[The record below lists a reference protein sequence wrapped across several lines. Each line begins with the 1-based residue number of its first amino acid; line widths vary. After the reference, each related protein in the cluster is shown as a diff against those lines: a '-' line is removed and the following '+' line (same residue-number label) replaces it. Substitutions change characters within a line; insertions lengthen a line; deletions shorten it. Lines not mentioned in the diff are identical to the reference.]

1 MDYAMIVSCKGS
13 EIMKTIDIGALCYR
27 VRKRRDISQ
36 EKLIYGI
43 CKQSAYSKFEKNE
56 ISLSKDM
63 TERLLKRLG
72 LSSSNFLFLISQKD
86 HEYQEWK
93 KQLIQLINAKD
104 YDKAFKAL
112 QLRKEKENDLQHQ
125 FHLFILGY
133 LTNDLNIIQQ
143 ALLITLPKLNHIY
156 LPEMALSADEM
167 KMLLYYWKKE
177 GRILQNTNVIKNCME
192 YTDLYYVDEEKA
204 KLFDYELDI
213 MKQIKMEEKDQLLY
227 RYFSMKRDALFH
239 QYHFHHDALSFEIAN
254 NSMPLHTYL
263 YNKRIE
269 KNMTQEEIS
278 ENICS
283 VVTYSRFENGKQD
296 MNSNSIKQLFHKLN
310 LEYGFVLCDDHWQ
323 IDDVL

>member
-1 MDYAMIVSCKGS
+1 
-13 EIMKTIDIGALCYR
+13 MKTIDIGALCYR

-56 ISLSKDM
+56 IALSKDM

-125 FHLFILGY
+125 FHQFILGY
-133 LTNDLNIIQQ
+133 LTNDLNMIQQ

-177 GRILQNTNVIKNCME
+177 GRLLQNTNVIKNCME
-192 YTDLYYVDEEKA
+192 YTDLYYVDEEKS
-204 KLFDYELDI
+204 KLFSYELDI
-213 MKQIKMEEKDQLLY
+213 MKQIMMDEKDQLLY

-283 VVTYSRFENGKQD
+283 VVTYSRFESGKQE

-310 LEYGFVLCDDHWQ
+310 LEYGYVLCDDHWQ

>member
-1 MDYAMIVSCKGS
+1 MDYAMIVLCKGS
-13 EIMKTIDIGALCYR
+13 EILKTIDIGALCYR

-56 ISLSKDM
+56 IALSKDM

-86 HEYQEWK
+86 YEYQEWK
-93 KQLIQLINAKD
+93 KQLIQLINVKD

-112 QLRKEKENDLQHQ
+112 QLRKGKENDLQHQ

-133 LTNDLNIIQQ
+133 LTNDLNMIQQ

-177 GRILQNTNVIKNCME
+177 GRLLQNTNVIKNCME

-213 MKQIKMEEKDQLLY
+213 MKQIMMDEKDQLLY
-227 RYFSMKRDALFH
+227 RYFIVKRDELFRK
-239 QYHFHHDALSFEIAN
+239 YHFNYDTLSFEITN

-283 VVTYSRFENGKQD
+283 VVTYSRFESGKQD

-310 LEYGFVLCDDHWQ
+310 LEYGYVLCDDHWQ

>member
-1 MDYAMIVSCKGS
+1 MDYAMIVLCKGS
-13 EIMKTIDIGALCYR
+13 EILKTIDIGALCYR

-56 ISLSKDM
+56 IALSKDM

-86 HEYQEWK
+86 YEYQEWK
-93 KQLIQLINAKD
+93 KQLIQLINVKD

-112 QLRKEKENDLQHQ
+112 QLRKGKENDLQYQ

-133 LTNDLNIIQQ
+133 LTNDLNMIQQ

-177 GRILQNTNVIKNCME
+177 GRLLQNTNVIKNCME
-192 YTDLYYVDEEKA
+192 YTDLYYADEEKA
-204 KLFDYELDI
+204 KLFSYELDI
-213 MKQIKMEEKDQLLY
+213 MKQIMMDEKDQLLY
-227 RYFSMKRDALFH
+227 RYISMKRDALFH

-283 VVTYSRFENGKQD
+283 VVTYSRFESGKQD

-310 LEYGFVLCDDHWQ
+310 LEYGYVLCDDHWQ

>member
-1 MDYAMIVSCKGS
+1 MDYAMIVLCKGS
-13 EIMKTIDIGALCYR
+13 EILKTIDIGALCYR

-56 ISLSKDM
+56 IALSKDM

-86 HEYQEWK
+86 YEYQEWK
-93 KQLIQLINAKD
+93 KQLIQLINVKD

-112 QLRKEKENDLQHQ
+112 QLRKEKENDLQYQ

-133 LTNDLNIIQQ
+133 LTNDLNMIQQ

-177 GRILQNTNVIKNCME
+177 GRLLQNTNVIKNCME

-213 MKQIKMEEKDQLLY
+213 MKQIMMDEKDQFLY

-269 KNMTQEEIS
+269 RNMTQEEIS

-283 VVTYSRFENGKQD
+283 VVTYSRFESGKQE

-310 LEYGFVLCDDHWQ
+310 LEYGYVLCDDHWQ

>member
-1 MDYAMIVSCKGS
+1 MIVSCKGS
-13 EIMKTIDIGALCYR
+13 EILKTIDIGALCYR

-93 KQLIQLINAKD
+93 KQLIQLINVKD

-125 FHLFILGY
+125 FHQFILGY
-133 LTNDLNIIQQ
+133 LTNDLNMIQQ

-177 GRILQNTNVIKNCME
+177 GRLLQNTNVIKNCME
-192 YTDLYYVDEEKA
+192 YTDLYYSDEEKA
-204 KLFDYELDI
+204 KLFSYELDI
-213 MKQIKMEEKDQLLY
+213 MKQIMMDEKDQLLY

-239 QYHFHHDALSFEIAN
+239 QYHFHHDALSFEIEN

-283 VVTYSRFENGKQD
+283 VVTYSRFESGKQE

>member
-93 KQLIQLINAKD
+93 KQLIQLINVKD

-133 LTNDLNIIQQ
+133 LTNDLNMIQQ

-177 GRILQNTNVIKNCME
+177 GRLLQNTNVIKNCME
-192 YTDLYYVDEEKA
+192 YTDLYYADEEKA
-204 KLFDYELDI
+204 KLFSYELDI
-213 MKQIKMEEKDQLLY
+213 MKQIMMDEKDQLLY

-239 QYHFHHDALSFEIAN
+239 QYHFHHDALSFEIEN

-283 VVTYSRFENGKQD
+283 VVTYSRFESGKQE

-310 LEYGFVLCDDHWQ
+310 LEYGYVLCDDHWQ

>member
-56 ISLSKDM
+56 IALSKDM

-93 KQLIQLINAKD
+93 KQLIQLINVKD

-133 LTNDLNIIQQ
+133 LTNDLNMIQQ

-177 GRILQNTNVIKNCME
+177 GRLLQNTNVIKNC
-192 YTDLYYVDEEKA
+192 
-204 KLFDYELDI
+204 
-213 MKQIKMEEKDQLLY
+213 KQIKMDEKDQLLY

-239 QYHFHHDALSFEIAN
+239 QYHFHHDALSFEIEN

-283 VVTYSRFENGKQD
+283 VVTYSRFESGKQE

>member
-93 KQLIQLINAKD
+93 KQLIQLINVKD

-177 GRILQNTNVIKNCME
+177 GRLLQNTNVIKNCME

-213 MKQIKMEEKDQLLY
+213 MKQIKMDEKDQLLY

-296 MNSNSIKQLFHKLN
+296 MSSNSIKQLFHKLN
-310 LEYGFVLCDDHWQ
+310 LEYGYVLCDDHWQ

>member
-13 EIMKTIDIGALCYR
+13 EILKTIDIGALCYR

-56 ISLSKDM
+56 IALSKDM

-125 FHLFILGY
+125 FHQFILGY
-133 LTNDLNIIQQ
+133 LTNDLNMIQQ

-177 GRILQNTNVIKNCME
+177 GRLLQNTNVIKNCME
-192 YTDLYYVDEEKA
+192 YTDLYYSDEEKA
-204 KLFDYELDI
+204 KLFSYELDI
-213 MKQIKMEEKDQLLY
+213 MKQIMMDEKDQLLY

-283 VVTYSRFENGKQD
+283 VVTYSRFESGKQE

-310 LEYGFVLCDDHWQ
+310 LEYGYVLCDDHWQ

>member
-13 EIMKTIDIGALCYR
+13 EILKTIDIGALCYR

-56 ISLSKDM
+56 IALSKDM

-93 KQLIQLINAKD
+93 KQLIQLINVKD

-133 LTNDLNIIQQ
+133 LTNDLNMIQQ

-177 GRILQNTNVIKNCME
+177 GRLLQNTNVIKNCME
-192 YTDLYYVDEEKA
+192 YTDLYYSDEEKA
-204 KLFDYELDI
+204 KLFSYELDI
-213 MKQIKMEEKDQLLY
+213 MKQIMMDEKDQLLY

-283 VVTYSRFENGKQD
+283 VVTYSRFESGKQE

-323 IDDVL
+323 FDDVL

>member
-56 ISLSKDM
+56 IALSKDM

-93 KQLIQLINAKD
+93 KQLIQLINVKD

-133 LTNDLNIIQQ
+133 LTNDLNMIQQ

-177 GRILQNTNVIKNCME
+177 GRLLQNTNVIKNCME
-192 YTDLYYVDEEKA
+192 YTDLYYADEEKA
-204 KLFDYELDI
+204 KLFSYELDI
-213 MKQIKMEEKDQLLY
+213 MKQIMMDEKDQLLY

-239 QYHFHHDALSFEIAN
+239 QYHFHHDALSFEIEN

-283 VVTYSRFENGKQD
+283 VVTYSRFESGKQE

-310 LEYGFVLCDDHWQ
+310 LEYGYVLCDDHWQ

>member
-93 KQLIQLINAKD
+93 KQLIQLINVKD

-133 LTNDLNIIQQ
+133 LTNDLNMIQQ

-177 GRILQNTNVIKNCME
+177 GRLLQNTNVIKNCME
-192 YTDLYYVDEEKA
+192 YTDLYYADEEKA
-204 KLFDYELDI
+204 KLFSYELDI
-213 MKQIKMEEKDQLLY
+213 MKQIMMDEKDQLLY

-283 VVTYSRFENGKQD
+283 VVTYSRFESGKQE

-310 LEYGFVLCDDHWQ
+310 LEYGYVLCDDHWQ

>member
-1 MDYAMIVSCKGS
+1 MDYAMIALCKGS

-125 FHLFILGY
+125 FHQFILGY
-133 LTNDLNIIQQ
+133 LTNDLNMIQQ

-177 GRILQNTNVIKNCME
+177 GRLLQNTNVIKNCME
-192 YTDLYYVDEEKA
+192 YTDLYYSDEEKA
-204 KLFDYELDI
+204 KLFSYELDI
-213 MKQIKMEEKDQLLY
+213 MKQIMMDEKDQLLY

-310 LEYGFVLCDDHWQ
+310 LEYGYVLCDDHWQ

>member
-1 MDYAMIVSCKGS
+1 MIVSCKGS
-13 EIMKTIDIGALCYR
+13 EILKTIDIGALCYR

-93 KQLIQLINAKD
+93 KQLIQLINVKD

-125 FHLFILGY
+125 FHQFILGY
-133 LTNDLNIIQQ
+133 LTNDLNMIQQ

-177 GRILQNTNVIKNCME
+177 GRLLQNTNVIKNCME
-192 YTDLYYVDEEKA
+192 YTDLYYADEEKA
-204 KLFDYELDI
+204 KLFSYELDI
-213 MKQIKMEEKDQLLY
+213 MKQIMMDEKDQLLY

-239 QYHFHHDALSFEIAN
+239 QYHFHHDALSFEIEN

-283 VVTYSRFENGKQD
+283 VVTYSRFESGKQE

>member
-93 KQLIQLINAKD
+93 KQLIQLINVKD

-133 LTNDLNIIQQ
+133 LTNDLNMIQQ

-177 GRILQNTNVIKNCME
+177 GRLLQNTNVIKNCME
-192 YTDLYYVDEEKA
+192 YTDLYYADEEKA
-204 KLFDYELDI
+204 KLFSYELDI
-213 MKQIKMEEKDQLLY
+213 MKQIMMDEKDQLLY

-283 VVTYSRFENGKQD
+283 VVTYSRFESGKQE

-323 IDDVL
+323 FDDVL

>member
-1 MDYAMIVSCKGS
+1 MIVSCKGS
-13 EIMKTIDIGALCYR
+13 EILKTIDIGALCYR

-56 ISLSKDM
+56 IALSKDM

-86 HEYQEWK
+86 HE
-93 KQLIQLINAKD
+93 
-104 YDKAFKAL
+104 
-112 QLRKEKENDLQHQ
+112 
-125 FHLFILGY
+125 LFILGY
-133 LTNDLNIIQQ
+133 LTNDLNMIQQ

-177 GRILQNTNVIKNCME
+177 GRLLQNTNVIKNCME
-192 YTDLYYVDEEKA
+192 YTDLYYADEEKA
-204 KLFDYELDI
+204 KLFSYELDI
-213 MKQIKMEEKDQLLY
+213 MKQIMMDEKDQLLY

-283 VVTYSRFENGKQD
+283 VVTYSRFESGKQE

-310 LEYGFVLCDDHWQ
+310 LEYGYVLCDDHWQ

>member
-56 ISLSKDM
+56 IALSKDM

-93 KQLIQLINAKD
+93 KQLIQLINVKD

-133 LTNDLNIIQQ
+133 LTNDLNMIQQ

-177 GRILQNTNVIKNCME
+177 GRLLQNTNVIKNCME
-192 YTDLYYVDEEKA
+192 YTDLYYADEEKA
-204 KLFDYELDI
+204 KLFSYELDI
-213 MKQIKMEEKDQLLY
+213 MKQIMMDEKDQLLY

-283 VVTYSRFENGKQD
+283 VVTYSRFESGKQE

-310 LEYGFVLCDDHWQ
+310 LEYGYVLCDDYWQ

>member
-13 EIMKTIDIGALCYR
+13 EILKTIDIGALCYR

-93 KQLIQLINAKD
+93 KQLIQLINVKD

-133 LTNDLNIIQQ
+133 LTNDLNMIQQ

-177 GRILQNTNVIKNCME
+177 GRLLQNTNVIKNCME

-283 VVTYSRFENGKQD
+283 VVTYSRFESGKQE

-323 IDDVL
+323 FDDVL

>member
-13 EIMKTIDIGALCYR
+13 EILKTIDIGALCYR

-93 KQLIQLINAKD
+93 KQLIQLINVKD

-112 QLRKEKENDLQHQ
+112 QLRKEKENDFQHQ

-133 LTNDLNIIQQ
+133 LTNDLNMIQQ

-177 GRILQNTNVIKNCME
+177 GRLLQNTNVIKNCME
-192 YTDLYYVDEEKA
+192 YTDLYYADEEKA
-204 KLFDYELDI
+204 KLFSYELDI
-213 MKQIKMEEKDQLLY
+213 MKQIMMDEKDQLLY

-283 VVTYSRFENGKQD
+283 VVTYSRFESGKQE

-310 LEYGFVLCDDHWQ
+310 LEYGYVLCDDHWQ

>member
-1 MDYAMIVSCKGS
+1 
-13 EIMKTIDIGALCYR
+13 MKTIDIGALCYR

-56 ISLSKDM
+56 IALSKDM

-86 HEYQEWK
+86 HE
-93 KQLIQLINAKD
+93 
-104 YDKAFKAL
+104 
-112 QLRKEKENDLQHQ
+112 
-125 FHLFILGY
+125 LFILGY
-133 LTNDLNIIQQ
+133 LTNDLNMIQQ

-177 GRILQNTNVIKNCME
+177 GRLLQNTNVIKNCME
-192 YTDLYYVDEEKA
+192 YTDLYYADEEKA
-204 KLFDYELDI
+204 KLFSYELDI
-213 MKQIKMEEKDQLLY
+213 MKQIMMDEKDQLLY

-283 VVTYSRFENGKQD
+283 VVTYSRFESGKQE

-310 LEYGFVLCDDHWQ
+310 LEYGYVLCDDHWQ

>member
-93 KQLIQLINAKD
+93 KQLIQLINVKD

-133 LTNDLNIIQQ
+133 LTNDLNMIQQ

-177 GRILQNTNVIKNCME
+177 GRLLQNTNVIKNCME
-192 YTDLYYVDEEKA
+192 YTDLYYSDEEKA
-204 KLFDYELDI
+204 KLFSYELDI
-213 MKQIKMEEKDQLLY
+213 MKQIMMDEKDQLLY

-239 QYHFHHDALSFEIAN
+239 QYHFHHDALSFEIEN

-283 VVTYSRFENGKQD
+283 VVTYSRFESGKQE

-310 LEYGFVLCDDHWQ
+310 LEYGYVLCDDHWQ

>member
-93 KQLIQLINAKD
+93 KQLIQLINGKD

-133 LTNDLNIIQQ
+133 LTNDLNMIQQ

-177 GRILQNTNVIKNCME
+177 GRLLQNTNVIKNCME

-213 MKQIKMEEKDQLLY
+213 MKQIKMDEKDQLLY

-296 MNSNSIKQLFHKLN
+296 MSSNSIKQLFHKLN
-310 LEYGFVLCDDHWQ
+310 LEYGYVLCDDHWQ

>member
-13 EIMKTIDIGALCYR
+13 EILKTIDIGALCYR

-93 KQLIQLINAKD
+93 KQLIQLINVKD

-133 LTNDLNIIQQ
+133 LTNDLNMIQQ

-177 GRILQNTNVIKNCME
+177 GRLLQNTNVIKNCME

-204 KLFDYELDI
+204 KLFSYELDI
-213 MKQIKMEEKDQLLY
+213 IKQIMMDEKDQLLY

-283 VVTYSRFENGKQD
+283 VVTYSRFENGKQE

-310 LEYGFVLCDDHWQ
+310 LEYGYVLCDDHWQ

>member
-1 MDYAMIVSCKGS
+1 MDYAMIVLCKGS
-13 EIMKTIDIGALCYR
+13 EILKTIDIGALCYR

-56 ISLSKDM
+56 IALSKDM

-86 HEYQEWK
+86 YEYQEWK
-93 KQLIQLINAKD
+93 KQLIQLINVKD

-112 QLRKEKENDLQHQ
+112 QLRKEKENDLQYQ

-133 LTNDLNIIQQ
+133 LTNDLNMIQQ

-177 GRILQNTNVIKNCME
+177 GRLLQNTNVIKNCME
-192 YTDLYYVDEEKA
+192 YTDLYYADEEKA
-204 KLFDYELDI
+204 KLFSYELDI
-213 MKQIKMEEKDQLLY
+213 MKQIMMDEKDQLLY
-227 RYFSMKRDALFH
+227 RYFIVKRDELFRK
-239 QYHFHHDALSFEIAN
+239 YHFNYDTLSFEITN

-283 VVTYSRFENGKQD
+283 VVTYSRFESGKQD

-310 LEYGFVLCDDHWQ
+310 LEYGYVLCDDHWQ

>member
-1 MDYAMIVSCKGS
+1 
-13 EIMKTIDIGALCYR
+13 MKTIDIGALCYR

-143 ALLITLPKLNHIY
+143 ALLISLPKLNHIY

-177 GRILQNTNVIKNCME
+177 GRLLQNTNVIKNCME

-213 MKQIKMEEKDQLLY
+213 MKQIKMDEKDQLLY

-296 MNSNSIKQLFHKLN
+296 MSSNSIKQLFHKLN
-310 LEYGFVLCDDHWQ
+310 LEYGYVLCDDHWQ
-323 IDDVL
+323 IDDML

>member
-93 KQLIQLINAKD
+93 KQLIQLINVKD

-133 LTNDLNIIQQ
+133 LTNDLNMIQQ

-177 GRILQNTNVIKNCME
+177 GRLLQNTNVIKNCME
-192 YTDLYYVDEEKA
+192 YTDLYYADEEKA
-204 KLFDYELDI
+204 KLFSYELDI
-213 MKQIKMEEKDQLLY
+213 MKQIMMDEKDQLLY

-239 QYHFHHDALSFEIAN
+239 QYHFHHDALSFEIEN

-283 VVTYSRFENGKQD
+283 VVTYSRFESGKQE

-323 IDDVL
+323 FDDVL

>member
-13 EIMKTIDIGALCYR
+13 EILKTIDIGALCYR

-43 CKQSAYSKFEKNE
+43 CKQSAYSKSEKNE
-56 ISLSKDM
+56 IALSKDM

-93 KQLIQLINAKD
+93 KQLIQLINVKD

-133 LTNDLNIIQQ
+133 LTNDLNMIQQ

-177 GRILQNTNVIKNCME
+177 GRLLQNTNVIKNCME
-192 YTDLYYVDEEKA
+192 YTDLYYADEEKA
-204 KLFDYELDI
+204 KLFSYELDI
-213 MKQIKMEEKDQLLY
+213 MKQIMMDEKDQLLY

-283 VVTYSRFENGKQD
+283 VVTYSRFESGKQE

-310 LEYGFVLCDDHWQ
+310 LEYGYVLCDDHWQ

>member
-56 ISLSKDM
+56 IALSKDM

-133 LTNDLNIIQQ
+133 LTNDLNMIQQ

-177 GRILQNTNVIKNCME
+177 GRLLQNTNVIKNCME
-192 YTDLYYVDEEKA
+192 YTDLYYADEEKA
-204 KLFDYELDI
+204 KLFSYELDI
-213 MKQIKMEEKDQLLY
+213 MKQIMMDEKDQLLY

-239 QYHFHHDALSFEIAN
+239 QYHFHHDALSFEIEN

-283 VVTYSRFENGKQD
+283 VVTYSRFESGKQE

>member
-93 KQLIQLINAKD
+93 KHLIQLINAKD

-133 LTNDLNIIQQ
+133 LTNDLNMIQQ

-167 KMLLYYWKKE
+167 KMLLYYWRKE
-177 GRILQNTNVIKNCME
+177 GRLLQNTNVIKNCME
-192 YTDLYYVDEEKA
+192 YTDLYYADEEKA
-204 KLFDYELDI
+204 KLFSYELDI
-213 MKQIKMEEKDQLLY
+213 MKQIMMDEKDQLLY

-310 LEYGFVLCDDHWQ
+310 LEYGYVLCDDHWQ

>member
-1 MDYAMIVSCKGS
+1 MDYAMIASCKGS

-86 HEYQEWK
+86 DAYQEWK
-93 KQLIQLINAKD
+93 KHILKLINDKD
-104 YDKAFKAL
+104 YDKALEAL
-112 QLRKEKENDLQHQ
+112 ESREEKENGFQRQ

-133 LTNDLNIIQQ
+133 LTNDLNMIQQ

-167 KMLLYYWKKE
+167 KNAFILLEK
-177 GRILQNTNVIKNCME
+177 GR
-192 YTDLYYVDEEKA
+192 
-204 KLFDYELDI
+204 
-213 MKQIKMEEKDQLLY
+213 
-227 RYFSMKRDALFH
+227 
-239 QYHFHHDALSFEIAN
+239 
-254 NSMPLHTYL
+254 
-263 YNKRIE
+263 
-269 KNMTQEEIS
+269 
-278 ENICS
+278 
-283 VVTYSRFENGKQD
+283 
-296 MNSNSIKQLFHKLN
+296 SIITK
-310 LEYGFVLCDDHWQ
+310 Y
-323 IDDVL
+323 

>member
-1 MDYAMIVSCKGS
+1 MDYAMIALCKGS

-56 ISLSKDM
+56 IALSKDM

-125 FHLFILGY
+125 FHQFILGY
-133 LTNDLNIIQQ
+133 LTNDLNMIQQ

-177 GRILQNTNVIKNCME
+177 GRLLQNTNVIKNCME
-192 YTDLYYVDEEKA
+192 YTDLYYSDEEKA
-204 KLFDYELDI
+204 KLFSYELDI
-213 MKQIKMEEKDQLLY
+213 MKQIMMDEKDQLLY

-239 QYHFHHDALSFEIAN
+239 QYHFHHDALSFEIEN

-283 VVTYSRFENGKQD
+283 VVTYSRFESGKQE

>member
-13 EIMKTIDIGALCYR
+13 EILKTIDIGALCYR

-56 ISLSKDM
+56 IALSKDM

-93 KQLIQLINAKD
+93 KQLIQLINVKD

-133 LTNDLNIIQQ
+133 LTNDLNMIQQ

-167 KMLLYYWKKE
+167 KMLLYYWRKE
-177 GRILQNTNVIKNCME
+177 GRLLQNTNVIKNCME
-192 YTDLYYVDEEKA
+192 YTDLYYADEEKA
-204 KLFDYELDI
+204 KLFSYELDI
-213 MKQIKMEEKDQLLY
+213 MKQIKMDEKDQLLY

-283 VVTYSRFENGKQD
+283 VVTYSRFESGKQE

-310 LEYGFVLCDDHWQ
+310 LEYGYVLCDDHWQ

>member
-93 KQLIQLINAKD
+93 KQLIQLINVKD

-133 LTNDLNIIQQ
+133 LTNDLNMIQQ

-296 MNSNSIKQLFHKLN
+296 MSSNSIKQLFHKLN
-310 LEYGFVLCDDHWQ
+310 LEYGYVLCDDHWQ

>member
-93 KQLIQLINAKD
+93 KQLIQLINVKD

-112 QLRKEKENDLQHQ
+112 QLRKGKENDLQHQ

-133 LTNDLNIIQQ
+133 LTNDLTMIQQ

-177 GRILQNTNVIKNCME
+177 GRLLQNTNVIKNCME

-213 MKQIKMEEKDQLLY
+213 MKQIKMDEKDQLLY
-227 RYFSMKRDALFH
+227 RYFIVKRDELFRK
-239 QYHFHHDALSFEIAN
+239 YHFNYDTLSFEIAN

-283 VVTYSRFENGKQD
+283 VVTYSRFESGKQE

-310 LEYGFVLCDDHWQ
+310 IEYSYVLCDDHWQ

>member
-1 MDYAMIVSCKGS
+1 
-13 EIMKTIDIGALCYR
+13 MKTIDIGALCYR

-56 ISLSKDM
+56 IALSKDM

-93 KQLIQLINAKD
+93 KQLIQLINLKD
-104 YDKAFKAL
+104 YDKAFIAL

-167 KMLLYYWKKE
+167 KMLLYYWRKE
-177 GRILQNTNVIKNCME
+177 GRLLQNTNVIKNCME

-204 KLFDYELDI
+204 KLFGYELDI
-213 MKQIKMEEKDQLLY
+213 MKQIKMDEKDQLLY

-269 KNMTQEEIS
+269 RNMTQEEIS

-283 VVTYSRFENGKQD
+283 VVTYSRIESGKQE

-310 LEYGFVLCDDHWQ
+310 LEYGYVLCDDHWQ

>member
-13 EIMKTIDIGALCYR
+13 EILKTIDIGALCYR

-93 KQLIQLINAKD
+93 KQLIQLINVKD

-133 LTNDLNIIQQ
+133 LTNDLNMIQQ

-167 KMLLYYWKKE
+167 KMLLYYWRKE
-177 GRILQNTNVIKNCME
+177 GRLLQNTNVIKNCME
-192 YTDLYYVDEEKA
+192 YTDLYYADEEKA
-204 KLFDYELDI
+204 KLFSYELDI
-213 MKQIKMEEKDQLLY
+213 MKQIMMDEKDQLLY

-283 VVTYSRFENGKQD
+283 VVTYSRFESGKQE

-310 LEYGFVLCDDHWQ
+310 LEYGYVLCDDHWQ

>member
-143 ALLITLPKLNHIY
+143 ALLISLPKLNHIY

-177 GRILQNTNVIKNCME
+177 GRLLQNTNVIKNCME

-213 MKQIKMEEKDQLLY
+213 MKQIKMDEKDQLLY

-296 MNSNSIKQLFHKLN
+296 MSSNSIKQLFHKLN
-310 LEYGFVLCDDHWQ
+310 LEYGYVLCDDHWQ
-323 IDDVL
+323 IDDML

>member
-93 KQLIQLINAKD
+93 KQLIQLINVKD

-133 LTNDLNIIQQ
+133 LTNDLNMIQQ

-177 GRILQNTNVIKNCME
+177 GRLLQNTNVIKNCME
-192 YTDLYYVDEEKA
+192 YTDLYYADEEKA
-204 KLFDYELDI
+204 KLFSYELDI
-213 MKQIKMEEKDQLLY
+213 MKQIMMDEKDQLLY

-239 QYHFHHDALSFEIAN
+239 QYHFHHDALSFEIEN

-283 VVTYSRFENGKQD
+283 VVTYSRFESGKQE

-310 LEYGFVLCDDHWQ
+310 LEYGYVLCDVHWQ